1 MNTSH
6 VNIGDFVMDTI
17 SLAGTLPAKLKAVR
31 DAGFSQIMLAAR
43 DVVGHSDGIDAAVQD
58 VRASGLRVTGFQV
71 LRDFEGLS
79 GHLHDYKIDI
89 AKSMLEMAHALG
101 ATVLLVC
108 SSTSTHATS
117 DPDALARDLRK
128 LAMLAP
134 LGIKVAQVCRG
145 PYDQRVHRL
154 GIVCRADAPNLGI
167 GIDSFHAFATKS
179 SLDDLDILSPD
190 KIFLVQLADFMW
202 QETRTD
208 EERIATARHF
218 RVFPGEGVHS
228 EALAELV
235 RRLDQLGYRGDYSF
249 EVFNDDYSQLPL
261 PMVAA
266 RARRSAIWLSED
278 VRAVGAAA
286 HSPAAPARRDR
297 NVLPTTAMHTPTG
310 SNPSAAAVVPGY
322 AHAFAFRGDHIPS
335 LCRSPGVVRG
345 PDTRPA
351 DGSRRDRRADYLGML
366 GLAPCV
372 AINLADDALEPAGMR
387 CVGLRTVLQ
396 DPRTRCWRLPHA
408 RFVVDWDRT
417 HRFCGRCGTPH
428 SATGRMSARRNVRH
442 AGWSPIRVFRRR

>member
-1 MNTSH
+1 MNASH
-6 VNIGDFVMDTI
+6 VNIDDFGMDTI

-108 SSTSTHATS
+108 SSTSAHATS

-128 LAMLAP
+128 LAMLALP
-134 LGIKVAQVCRG
+134 LGIKVAYEGLSWGRTINEFTAAW
-145 PYDQRVHRL
+145 D
-154 GIVCRADAPNLGI
+154 IVCRADAPNLGI

-179 SLDDLDILSPD
+179 SLDDLDVLSPD

-261 PMVAA
+261 PTVAA

-278 VRAVGAAA
+278 VLRRSVPLPNQIRLRQRA
-286 HSPAAPARRDR
+286 
-297 NVLPTTAMHTPTG
+297 T
-310 SNPSAAAVVPGY
+310 
-322 AHAFAFRGDHIPS
+322 
-335 LCRSPGVVRG
+335 
-345 PDTRPA
+345 
-351 DGSRRDRRADYLGML
+351 
-366 GLAPCV
+366 
-372 AINLADDALEPAGMR
+372 
-387 CVGLRTVLQ
+387 
-396 DPRTRCWRLPHA
+396 
-408 RFVVDWDRT
+408 
-417 HRFCGRCGTPH
+417 
-428 SATGRMSARRNVRH
+428 
-442 AGWSPIRVFRRR
+442 